1 MCGIAGLID
10 YGNNWVVDENSLRQM
25 AQALQFRGPDQEGYC
40 FQNNPNFTFGLAHKR
55 LSILDLSEAGRQPMW
70 NSEKSSVITFNGEIY
85 NFPAL
90 KIRLEKE
97 GATFSSSS
105 DTEVILVAYEF
116 WGIEK
121 LLNELEGM
129 FAFTLVDIEKCTV
142 FIARDRFGEK
152 PLYYHE
158 KNKFFAFSSDIRS
171 FQSLGI
177 SKEIDLHALGYF
189 FSEMSTPINSSIYS
203 EIKKLPP
210 ASYIQLTAQ
219 GSELK
224 EYWRLNYKEKTT
236 LSLQETI
243 AHSEVLLEKAV
254 QKTLL
259 SDVPVG
265 CFLSGGL
272 DSSLV
277 SLYAAKNYSTQ
288 LKTFSVGFEYESFN
302 ELPYA
307 RAISKQ
313 IGSEHNEII
322 LNPSDLSIVDDLLKE
337 YGEPFA
343 DSSAIPTYYV
353 SKFAGNSVKVALGGD
368 GGDEVFAGYRTY
380 NQGLRMQ
387 QWYNKR
393 YLNLPLTVLK
403 KLTHSEKATYLSG
416 VMKKD
421 PVTLASALYRNMGF
435 APVDLKELLN
445 DKLFFE
451 APKREHEQA
460 VLKALGETHDVFDVL
475 LHASIKT
482 RLVNDYLVK
491 TDRASMFN
499 SLELRTPFLDKDLI
513 EFSSSLPYDFIM
525 HGGENKYITK
535 KIAEKHFSKELIY
548 REKQGF
554 GIPIGQW
561 MKNVWKNQ
569 FEEVVFEKQDIV
581 PLNYTYIEK
590 IWREHLSNQ
599 KDHSHRLWI
608 IYVFHSWIKNEYLE
622 A

>member
-1 MCGIAGLID
+1 MCGIAGIID
-10 YGNNWVVDENSLRQM
+10 FGNTVQVDETTLRNMANSLQY
-25 AQALQFRGPDQEGYC
+25 RGPDQEGYT
-40 FQNNPNFTFGLAHKR
+40 FQNDAHFSFGLAHKR
-55 LSILDLSEAGRQPMW
+55 LSILDLSDAGRQPMW
-70 NSEKSSVITFNGEIY
+70 NAEKNCVIAFNGEIY
-85 NFPAL
+85 NFPSL
-90 KIRLEKE
+90 KARLEKE
-97 GATFSSSS
+97 GAALSTSS
-105 DTEVILVAYEF
+105 DTEVILVAYHH

-121 LLNELEGM
+121 MLHELEGM
-129 FAFTLVDIEKCTV
+129 FAFTLVDLKRQTV
-142 FIARDRFGEK
+142 YVARDRFGEK
-152 PLYYHE
+152 PLYYHS
-158 KNKFFAFSSDIRS
+158 KNNFFAFSSDIRS
-171 FQSLGI
+171 FHSLGI
-177 SKEIDLHALGYF
+177 SREIDLHALGYF
-189 FSEMSTPINSSIYS
+189 FSEMSTPIEQSIYK

-210 ASYIQLTAQ
+210 ANYLEISKYGMLQ
-219 GSELK
+219 K
-224 EYWRLNYKEKTT
+224 EYWRLNYRKKTM
-236 LSLQETI
+236 LSAVEAINHT
-243 AHSEVLLEKAV
+243 EVLLEKAV

-322 LNPSDLSIVDDLLKE
+322 LNPDDLSIVDDLLKE

-353 SKFAGNSVKVALGGD
+353 SKFAGKSVKVALGGD

-387 QWYNKR
+387 QWYKKR
-393 YLNLPLTVLK
+393 FLHAPLTLLK
-403 KLTHSEKATYLSG
+403 HVTHSEKADYLLG
-416 VMKKD
+416 IMKKN
-421 PVTLASALYRNMGF
+421 PETLAGALYRNMGF
-435 APVDLKELLN
+435 SQGDLKKLLN
-445 DKLFFE
+445 ENVFYE
-451 APKREHEQA
+451 APKHEHERA
-460 VLKALGETHDVFDVL
+460 ISKALGETTDAFDVL
-475 LHASIKT
+475 MHASIKT

-491 TDRASMFN
+491 TDRATMFN

-513 EFSSSLPYDFIM
+513 EFSTSLPFNLIM

-535 KIAEKHFSKELIY
+535 KVAEKHFSKELIY

-554 GIPIGQW
+554 GIPIGHW
-561 MKNVWKNQ
+561 MKNVWRKQ
-569 FEEVVFEKQDIV
+569 FEEVVFEKQAII
-581 PLNYTYIEK
+581 PLNYAFIEQ
-590 IWREHLSNQ
+590 IWEEHLSSQ

-608 IYVFHSWIKNEYLE
+608 IYVFHKWIKSEYSGS
-622 A
+622 

>member
-1 MCGIAGLID
+1 MCGIAGIID
-10 YGNNWVVDENSLRQM
+10 FGKNLEVDENMLRQM

-40 FQNNPNFTFGLAHKR
+40 FQNNSIFNFGLAHKR

-70 NSEKSSVITFNGEIY
+70 NGEKNCVIAFNGEIY
-85 NFPAL
+85 NFPSL
-90 KIRLEKE
+90 KTRLEKE
-97 GATFSSSS
+97 GATFKSTS
-105 DTEVILVAYEF
+105 DTEVILVAYAF

-121 LLNELEGM
+121 MLQELEGM
-129 FAFTLVDIEKCTV
+129 FAFTLVDIEKQTV

-152 PLYYHE
+152 PLYYHT
-158 KNKFFAFSSDIRS
+158 KNHFFAFSSDIRS
-171 FQSLGI
+171 FHSLGI
-177 SKEIDLHALGYF
+177 SREIDLHALGYF
-189 FSEMSTPINSSIYS
+189 FSEMSTPIHASIYS

-210 ASYIQLTAQ
+210 ANYIQLTSN

-224 EYWRLNYKEKTT
+224 EYWRLNYKKKTN
-236 LSLQETI
+236 LSIEDTI
-243 AHSEVLLEKAV
+243 AHAEVLLEKAV

-322 LNPSDLSIVDDLLKE
+322 LNPDDLSIVDDLLKE

-343 DSSAIPTYYV
+343 DSSAIPTFYV
-353 SKFAGNSVKVALGGD
+353 SKFAGKSVKVALGGD
-368 GGDEVFAGYRTY
+368 GGDEIFAGYRTY

-387 QWYNKR
+387 HWYNKR
-393 YLNLPLTVLK
+393 YLKLPLTVLS
-403 KLTHSEKATYLSG
+403 KLTHSEKASYLAG

-435 APVDLKELLN
+435 SQGALKELLN
-445 DKLFFE
+445 DKAFYE

-460 VLKALGETHDVFDVL
+460 ILKALDETEDVFDVL
-475 LHASIKT
+475 LHSSIKT

-491 TDRASMFN
+491 TDRATMFN

-513 EFSSSLPYDFIM
+513 EFSNSLPYDYIM
-525 HGGENKYITK
+525 HAGENKYITK
-535 KIAEKHFSKELIY
+535 KIAEKHFSNELIY

-554 GIPIGQW
+554 GIPIGHW
-561 MKNVWKNQ
+561 MKNVWKKQ
-569 FEEVVFEKQDIV
+569 FEEVVFEKQAII

-590 IWREHLSNQ
+590 IWEEHLSNQ

-608 IYVFHSWIKNEYLE
+608 IYVFHKWIKNECL
-622 A
+622 AA

>member
-1 MCGIAGLID
+1 
-10 YGNNWVVDENSLRQM
+10 
-25 AQALQFRGPDQEGYC
+25 
-40 FQNNPNFTFGLAHKR
+40 
-55 LSILDLSEAGRQPMW
+55 MW
-70 NSEKSSVITFNGEIY
+70 NTEKNTVIAFNGEIY
-85 NFPAL
+85 NFSSL

-97 GATFSSSS
+97 GATFSTSS
-105 DTEVILVAYEF
+105 DTEVILVAYQY
-116 WGIEK
+116 WGIK
-121 LLNELEGM
+121 KTLHELEGM
-129 FAFTLVDIEKCTV
+129 FAFTLVDLKRQTV
-142 FIARDRFGEK
+142 YVARDRFGEK
-152 PLYYHE
+152 PLYYHS
-158 KNKFFAFSSDIRS
+158 KNNFFAFSSDIRS
-171 FQSLGI
+171 FHSLGI
-177 SKEIDLHALGYF
+177 SREIDLHALGYF
-189 FSEMSTPINSSIYS
+189 FSEMSTPIEHSIYK

-210 ASYIQLTAQ
+210 ANYLEISKDGTLQ
-219 GSELK
+219 K
-224 EYWRLNYKEKTT
+224 EYWRLNYTEKTT

-243 AHSEVLLEKAV
+243 AHTEVLLEKAV
-254 QKTLL
+254 QKTLI

-277 SLYAAKNYSTQ
+277 SLFAAKNYPTQ

-322 LNPSDLSIVDDLLKE
+322 LNPDDLSIVDDLLKE

-353 SKFAGNSVKVALGGD
+353 SKFAGKSVKVALGGD

-387 QWYNKR
+387 QWYKKR
-393 YLNLPLTVLK
+393 FLTLPLTVLK
-403 KLTHSEKATYLSG
+403 NLTRSEKVTYLAG

-421 PVTLASALYRNMGF
+421 HVTLASALYRNMGF
-435 APVDLKELLN
+435 SQGTLKELLN

-451 APKREHEQA
+451 APKREHERA
-460 VLKALGETHDVFDVL
+460 IIKALGETNDVFDVL
-475 LHASIKT
+475 LNASIKT

-491 TDRASMFN
+491 TDRATMFN

-561 MKNVWKNQ
+561 MRAEWKNQ
-569 FEEVVFEKQDIV
+569 FEEVVFEKQEIV

-590 IWREHLSNQ
+590 IWKEHLMNQ

-608 IYVFHSWIKNEYLE
+608 IYVFHKWIKNEYL
-622 A
+622 AK

>member
-1 MCGIAGLID
+1 
-10 YGNNWVVDENSLRQM
+10 
-25 AQALQFRGPDQEGYC
+25 
-40 FQNNPNFTFGLAHKR
+40 
-55 LSILDLSEAGRQPMW
+55 
-70 NSEKSSVITFNGEIY
+70 
-85 NFPAL
+85 
-90 KIRLEKE
+90 
-97 GATFSSSS
+97 
-105 DTEVILVAYEF
+105 
-116 WGIEK
+116 
-121 LLNELEGM
+121 
-129 FAFTLVDIEKCTV
+129 
-142 FIARDRFGEK
+142 
-152 PLYYHE
+152 
-158 KNKFFAFSSDIRS
+158 
-171 FQSLGI
+171 
-177 SKEIDLHALGYF
+177 
-189 FSEMSTPINSSIYS
+189 
-203 EIKKLPP
+203 
-210 ASYIQLTAQ
+210 
-219 GSELK
+219 
-224 EYWRLNYKEKTT
+224 
-236 LSLQETI
+236 
-243 AHSEVLLEKAV
+243 
-254 QKTLL
+254 
-259 SDVPVG
+259 
-265 CFLSGGL
+265 
-272 DSSLV
+272 
-277 SLYAAKNYSTQ
+277 LYAAKNYSTQ

-302 ELPYA
+302 ELPFA

-322 LNPSDLSIVDDLLKE
+322 LNPDDLSIVDDLLKE

-403 KLTHSEKATYLSG
+403 KLTRSEKVTYLSG

-421 PVTLASALYRNMGF
+421 PATLASALYRNMGF
-435 APVDLKELLN
+435 SQVNLKELLN

-460 VLKALGETHDVFDVL
+460 VLKALGETNDVFDVL
-475 LHASIKT
+475 LNASIKT

-513 EFSSSLPYDFIM
+513 NFSSSLPYDFIM

-561 MKNVWKNQ
+561 MRNVWKNQ
-569 FEEVVFEKQDIV
+569 FEEVVFEKQEIV

-590 IWREHLSNQ
+590 IWREHISNQ

-608 IYVFHSWIKNEYLE
+608 IYVFHSWIKNEYL
-622 A
+622 AQ

>member
-10 YGNNWVVDENSLRQM
+10 FGNNLEVDENILRQM

-40 FQNNPNFTFGLAHKR
+40 FQNNTNFTFGLAHKR
-55 LSILDLSEAGRQPMW
+55 LSIIDLSEAGRQPMW
-70 NSEKSSVITFNGEIY
+70 NTEKNTVIAFNGEIY
-85 NFPAL
+85 NFSSL

-97 GATFSSSS
+97 GATFKNFS
-105 DTEVILVAYEF
+105 DTEVILVAYQC

-121 LLNELEGM
+121 MLQELEGM
-129 FAFTLVDIEKCTV
+129 FAFTLVDIEKRTV

-189 FSEMSTPINSSIYS
+189 FSEMSTPIDSSIYS
-203 EIKKLPP
+203 EIKKIPP
-210 ASYIQLTAQ
+210 ASYIQLTAK

-224 EYWRLNYKEKTT
+224 EYWHLNYKEKTT
-236 LSLQETI
+236 LGLQETI
-243 AHSEVLLEKAV
+243 AHTEVLLEKAV
-254 QKTLL
+254 QKTLI

-277 SLYAAKNYSTQ
+277 SLYAAKNYPTQ

-322 LNPSDLSIVDDLLKE
+322 LNPDDLSIVDDLLKE

-353 SKFAGNSVKVALGGD
+353 SKFAGKSVKVALGGD

-387 QWYNKR
+387 QWYKKR
-393 YLNLPLTVLK
+393 FLHVPLNLLK
-403 KLTHSEKATYLSG
+403 HFTQSEKAHYLAG
-416 VMKKD
+416 VMKKS
-421 PVTLASALYRNMGF
+421 PETLAGALYRNMGF
-435 APVDLKELLN
+435 SQGDLKELLN
-445 DKLFFE
+445 EELFYE
-451 APKREHEQA
+451 APKHEHERA
-460 VLKALGETHDVFDVL
+460 ISKALGETTDVFDVL
-475 LHASIKT
+475 MHASIKT

-491 TDRASMFN
+491 TDRATMFN

-561 MKNVWKNQ
+561 MRAEWKNQ
-569 FEEVVFEKQDIV
+569 FEEVVFEKQEIV

-590 IWREHLSNQ
+590 IWKEHLMNQ

-608 IYVFHSWIKNEYLE
+608 IYVFHKWIKNEYL
-622 A
+622 AK